1 MVAARL
7 RDPVMITALRNR
19 LKRVVPLVAVVRVVR
34 ALATP
39 LGRGW
44 LRAGRAGAGLFQPAT
59 VTRLDRHPPLF
70 AVVTAR
76 LADRAAPRLLS
87 FGCSTGEEAVTLA
100 RYLPHARIDA
110 IDANPACIARARH
123 TAARLA
129 PRSASG
135 RIDFAC
141 ADTPDAL
148 VARRLGAPGNDARN
162 DAGDYGAEGY
172 DAVFC
177 LSVLR
182 HGDLDVLRPE
192 TCTGLLPFARF
203 AAAVAALDRCVAPGG
218 MLILW
223 GCHFRFIDT
232 ATASRYRVIATPG
245 ARPQP
250 GPFYGPDDRMLPEGA
265 YAAFVFVKDAAVTA
279 GTIAA

>member
-1 MVAARL
+1 
-7 RDPVMITALRNR
+7 MITALRHH
-19 LKRVVPLVAVVRVVR
+19 LKRVVPLVNGVRVVR

-39 LGRGW
+39 LGRGG
-44 LRAGRAGAGLFQPAT
+44 LRAARAGAALFQPAT

-70 AVVTAR
+70 TIVTAR
-76 LADRAAPRLLS
+76 LAGSMAPRLLS

-110 IDANPACIARARH
+110 IDANPACIARAH
-123 TAARLA
+123 QTVARLA

-135 RIDFAC
+135 QIDFAC

-148 VARRLGAPGNDARN
+148 VAQRHVAAQNDA
-162 DAGDYGAEGY
+162 ADYGANGY

-192 TCTGLLPFARF
+192 ACTEQLPFARF
-203 AAAVAALDRCVAPGG
+203 AAAVAALDRCVRPGG

-223 GCHFRFIDT
+223 GCHFRFTDT
-232 ATASRYRVIATPG
+232 ATATRYRVIATPG

-250 GPFYGPDDRMLPEGA
+250 GPFYGPDDRMLAERA
-265 YAAFVFVKDAAVTA
+265 YAAFVFIKDAALTA
-279 GTIAA
+279 GTIVA

>member
-1 MVAARL
+1 
-7 RDPVMITALRNR
+7 MIKALRKR
-19 LKRVVPLVAVVRVVR
+19 LKRVVRLVAVVRFVR

-44 LRAGRAGAGLFQPAT
+44 LRAGRAGALLFQPAT

-70 AVVTAR
+70 VAVTAR
-76 LADRAAPRLLS
+76 LAGQAAPRLLS

-100 RYLPHARIDA
+100 RYLPHAWIDA

-148 VARRLGAPGNDARN
+148 VVHRHAA
-162 DAGDYGAEGY
+162 AGGDGAEGY

-192 TCTGLLPFARF
+192 ACTALLPFARF
-203 AAAVAALDRCVAPGG
+203 AAAVAALDRCVRPGG

-223 GCHFRFIDT
+223 GCHFRFTDT
-232 ATASRYRVIATPG
+232 ATATRYHAIATPG